1 MDKLIMNGTEYEL
14 EYNGPC
20 DSTNTPEILFKGRAY
35 IGKAIK
41 NKPTK
46 DYEIIERYNYGEVPC
61 DGDIAPIKSVK
72 RLSDG
77 EVFTIGDKVCYAP
90 NPQTNW
96 VIDNFFIRSDKK
108 LLARSKRNLNVEI
121 VDDDLKKVK
130 APILTTTDG
139 KEIFEDQAVFYVN
152 FIYEIHE
159 VSSKEVWLQFLSE
172 KEEAIFSTREDA
184 EAYVIENKPCLSL
197 KDIYSVWAIS
207 PKERTPIEELVKR
220 KLASS

>member
-14 EYNGPC
+14 DYNGPC

-35 IGKAIK
+35 IGKAVK

-72 RLSDG
+72 RLSDN
-77 EVFTIGDKVCYAP
+77 EVFSCGEKVFIAGENRPISRIWIEPNLGTCYVTTPIRHSWTIA
-90 NPQTNW
+90 
-96 VIDNFFIRSDKK
+96 S
-108 LLARSKRNLNVEI
+108 
-121 VDDDLKKVK
+121 LKKVK
-130 APILTTTDG
+130 LPLFTTTDG
-139 KEIFEDQAVFYVN
+139 KEIFEDQTVFYVN
-152 FIYEIHE
+152 FTYKMHE

-172 KEEAIFSTREDA
+172 KEEAVFSTREDA
-184 EAYVIENKPCLSL
+184 EAYVIENNPCLSL

>member
-14 EYNGPC
+14 DYNGPC

-96 VIDNFFIRSDKK
+96 VIDNFSIRSDKK

-130 APILTTTDG
+130 FYLFTTSYG
-139 KEIFEDQAVFYVN
+139 KKIFEDDMVWVVN
-152 FIYEIHE
+152 SAWAMPFKVRATKEWYEETKSHFNYF
-159 VSSKEVWLQFLSE
+159 SSKEN
-172 KEEAIFSTREDA
+172 A
-184 EAYVIENKPCLSL
+184 EAFVIKNKPCLCL
-197 KDIYSVWAIS
+197 ADIYSLWSIS
-207 PKERTPIEELVKR
+207 PGDLTIIEELVKR